1 MTVTTQPEVRKPET
15 VEEIVGHVLSGKDAD
30 GQPLTDE
37 YGKPTRWGWR
47 KISRLLQQPMGTR
60 SRPGRGGSGRK
71 FEYIT
76 ARQAAERLDAVVG
89 CGNWSSSF
97 RVLDLEHGAV
107 ECTLTVCEVSKADVG
122 YPNDADNDPEDEPL
136 KAAYSDAFK
145 RAAVQFG
152 IGRWLYQS

>member
-1 MTVTTQPEVRKPET
+1 MSVTTEPEVRKPET
-15 VEEIVGHVLSGKDAD
+15 LEEIVGQVLSGKDAD
-30 GQPLTDE
+30 EHALIDD

-47 KISRLLQQPMGTR
+47 KISRLLQQPMPTR
-60 SRPGRGGSGRK
+60 ERPGRGGKK
-71 FEYIT
+71 FGYIT

-152 IGRWLYQS
+152 IGRWLYQG

>member
-1 MTVTTQPEVRKPET
+1 MTTIAEPEPKQRTPET
-15 VEEIVGHVLSGKDAD
+15 VEEIVAQVLSGKDAD
-30 GQPLTDE
+30 GNALIDE

-47 KISRLLQQPMGTR
+47 KIGRLLQQPMPTR
-60 SRPGRGGSGRK
+60 DRPGRGGRK

-76 ARQAAERLDAVVG
+76 ARQAAERLDTVVG
-89 CGNWSSSF
+89 CGNWSSAF

-152 IGRWLYQS
+152 IGRWLYQG